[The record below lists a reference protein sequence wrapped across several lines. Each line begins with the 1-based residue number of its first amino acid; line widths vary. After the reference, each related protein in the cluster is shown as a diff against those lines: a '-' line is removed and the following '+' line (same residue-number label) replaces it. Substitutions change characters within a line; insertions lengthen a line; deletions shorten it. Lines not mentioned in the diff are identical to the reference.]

1 MSEQKPFGTDDF
13 AVNPEP
19 RCPCLLLLD
28 VSGSM
33 AGDPIRELN
42 EGLKAFRDELVA
54 DELAAKRVE
63 VACVTFGPVNV
74 TTEFESAGVFAPPWL
89 PVGGETPMGEAIV
102 KGLEL
107 VRDRKAAY
115 RANGIAFYRPWVFLI
130 TDGAPTDEWAGA
142 AAKVKDGEAS
152 KAFAFFAVG
161 VQGANMEILKQ
172 IAVREPLMLQG
183 LKFRS
188 LFQWLSNSMKSV
200 SRSTPGDNVPLKN
213 PKDGPEGWAQ
223 I

>member
-13 AVNPEP
+13 AENPEP

-74 TTEFESAGVFAPPWL
+74 TTGFESASVFAPPWL
-89 PVGGETPMGEAIV
+89 PVGGDTPMGEAIV
-102 KGLEL
+102 RGLDL
-107 VRDRKAAY
+107 VRERKSAY
-115 RANGIAFYRPWVFLI
+115 RTNGIAFYRPWVFLI
-130 TDGAPTDEWAGA
+130 TDGAPTDEWADA
-142 AAKVKDGEAS
+142 ASKVRDGEAS

-161 VQGANMEILKQ
+161 VQGANMAILKQ
-172 IAVREPLMLQG
+172 IAVREPILLQG

-200 SRSTPGDNVPLKN
+200 SRSMPGDQVQLKN